1 MRKHAPLAAIAA
13 IAFITAPVFVTSM
26 LVTVAIFG
34 GMAFAGAWLMDRYG
48 DLPGGDSRCA

>member
-1 MRKHAPLAAIAA
+1 MRKHASLAAIAA